1 METQAWQV
9 KAGKY
14 MTVVV
19 SIDLLN
25 IKVVVY
31 KKLSCKLTN
40 LPFYQDC
47 QIPVVA
53 TIGLLHA
60 HLCRGGVVCWGHS

>member
-1 METQAWQV
+1 M

-53 TIGLLHA
+53 TIGLHTSA
-60 HLCRGGVVCWGHS
+60 GVIPDTGGRGGGH